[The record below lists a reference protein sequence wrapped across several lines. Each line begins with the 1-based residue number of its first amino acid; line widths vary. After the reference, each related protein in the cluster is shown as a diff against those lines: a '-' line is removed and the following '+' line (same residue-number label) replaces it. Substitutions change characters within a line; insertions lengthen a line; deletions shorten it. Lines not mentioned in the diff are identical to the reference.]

1 MGTNIRPEI
10 SERNPYWIS
19 KHRYYE
25 LKHFCLQYNGWAS
38 AYKALDGKMAR
49 PLLDGRASGGAGD
62 PTEKCAERRVYYA
75 DRMAMV
81 RQAASDATADF
92 HEQLLLAV
100 TEALRLVYRLVDL
113 CCDLV
118 EKQDKLVDRMDK
130 VMDEYLE
137 QK

>member
-10 SERNPYWIS
+10 SERNPYWIN

-38 AYKALDGKMAR
+38 AYKALDGKTAR

-81 RQAASDATADF
+81 RQAALDATADF

-100 TEALRLVYRLVDL
+100 TEGLSYEHIRARTNIPCSKDEWYECYRRFFWLL
-113 CCDLV
+113 SKAR
-118 EKQDKLVDRMDK
+118 E
-130 VMDEYLE
+130 
-137 QK
+137 

>member
-38 AYKALDGKMAR
+38 AYKALDGKAAR

-81 RQAASDATADF
+81 RQATLDATADF
-92 HEQLLLAV
+92 HEQLLFAV
-100 TEALRLVYRLVDL
+100 TEGLSYEHIRARTNIPCSKDEWYECYRRFFWLL
-113 CCDLV
+113 SKAR
-118 EKQDKLVDRMDK
+118 E
-130 VMDEYLE
+130 
-137 QK
+137 